1 MTTSDPIFEAITGPG
16 SPFEIGARDG
26 MRQFVNAPPD
36 LNMLIEAA
44 RAHGDKTFI
53 VEGEL
58 RLSYAEAF
66 ASRDTLAAELNI
78 ARGDRVAIAMK
89 NGAAWMIGFLAIMRA
104 GGVAV
109 LINSRGSADELVA
122 MVGDVS
128 ASLVLADADRTRLL
142 REGGYQGRI
151 VEPIIPPRNGEGD
164 RRAAVVEGAV
174 GSTPSVE
181 TKVLTRPAP
190 STGFAGPPPRSGEDL
205 PAAILFTSG
214 TTGRVKGAVLSHKN
228 LIHGIMLMQM
238 SGVMILHGMAKQY
251 GVEVETIRAN
261 MPQGAVLQVYPLF
274 HISGLGSAF
283 LSPMFA
289 GSKIVVMNRWDPQEA
304 LRQIAAERI
313 TMFTGVPTMLWD
325 VLNRAKL
332 DGADLSSITNI
343 GTGGQA
349 LPVNLLDAMRE
360 TCPQA
365 FMGTGYGL
373 TETSGSVAQAVGE
386 DFIRN
391 RASAG
396 RVLSLVDMKIDA
408 PDGEPGEIVVRGPM
422 VMQGYWNRPEETS
435 AVLSEDGWFRTG
447 DVGYV
452 DGEGYVFIVDRKK
465 DMVISGGENIYC
477 AEVER
482 VMGEM
487 AGVGECA
494 AFGIPDERL
503 GELLVAVAVA
513 PGLSEDAIK
522 GEVGARLARYKAPG
536 RIAFTEQPLPRNAVG
551 KVDKIKLRAMWPELL
566 GE

>member
-1 MTTSDPIFEAITGPG
+1 
-16 SPFEIGARDG
+16 

-58 RLSYAEAF
+58 RLSYTKAF
-66 ASRDTLAAELNI
+66 ALRDALVADLNI

-122 MVGDVS
+122 MVDDVS
-128 ASLVLADADRTRLL
+128 ASLVLADADRARLL

-151 VEPIIPPRNGEGD
+151 VEPAVTPAKAGAQDQSKESSLGLGPGLRWDDGA
-164 RRAAVVEGAV
+164 RA
-174 GSTPSVE
+174 S
-181 TKVLTRPAP
+181 
-190 STGFAGPPPRSGEDL
+190 D

-214 TTGRVKGAVLSHKN
+214 TTGRVKGAVLTHKN

-251 GVEVETIRAN
+251 GVEVDTIRAN

-304 LRQIAAERI
+304 LRLIAAERI

-332 DGADLSSITNI
+332 EGADLSSITNI

-349 LPVNLLDAMRE
+349 LPVNLLDAMRD

-373 TETSGSVAQAVGE
+373 TETSGGVAQAVGE

-422 VMQGYWNRPEETS
+422 VMQGYWNRPEETA
-435 AVLSEDGWFRTG
+435 AVLSADGWFRTG

-536 RIAFTEQPLPRNAVG
+536 RVAFTDQPLPRNAVG
-551 KVDKIKLRAMWPELL
+551 KVDKIKLRAMWPELV